1 MASASGFLV
10 VSVFLMFSVLCCV
23 VLCCVVLYCVV
34 LCVFGFTLFLR
45 PVFYKP
51 NFAIVSGFFNLDYPS
66 VLS

>member
-23 VLCCVVLYCVV
+23 VLCCVVLCVI
-34 LCVFGFTLFLR
+34 GFALFLR

-51 NFAIVSGFFNLDYPS
+51 NFAIVSGFFNFDYPS